1 MKPESIPMELLDQPM
16 TEDAGVEALLGVINP
31 KAGQIDNEA
40 ESLSVAEEEP
50 EVEAPDDDETTV
62 EAEAEA
68 DQGEAEESEPSDSD
82 TIELADEDY
91 DYLVSVRDHLA
102 DNGIES
108 IDQVKSGLLMQADY
122 TRKTQALSSERKEFE
137 GARDTQLQQT
147 AELLEIAQA
156 MVYGQQPKHSSQDL
170 QKLKESDPRAYEEA
184 LESRVIY
191 DQRKAEIDGIAKKVT
206 EQHQQAAQA
215 KQQEYVQEQA
225 QLLTQLIPEFA
236 DEAKATEKVNAMT
249 EYFESIGGSAE
260 QLSQVTDAIALKVL
274 HDATFGAKAT
284 SEAGKAKQS
293 QKKVSRRVIR
303 KGGAKSKADKQAA
316 KQQEKLAAA
325 RAPDGSLTR
334 DGAVELILESFN
346 QR

>member
-1 MKPESIPMELLDQPM
+1 MNIENNPAGLSFDKPMSEADAVNLLSGITDPSQ
-16 TEDAGVEALLGVINP
+16 
-31 KAGQIDNEA
+31 GQVDND
-40 ESLSVAEEEP
+40 SDAEEELTTESVEE
-50 EVEAPDDDETTV
+50 EVIDES
-62 EAEAEA
+62 E
-68 DQGEAEESEPSDSD
+68 EAEEEAQEDEGDSGEESE
-82 TIELADEDY
+82 IELDSSEY
-91 DYLVSVRDHLA
+91 DNLVNLRGFLTEHDMTV
-102 DNGIES
+102 
-108 IDQVKSGLLMQADY
+108 DQLKSGVLMQGDY
-122 TRKTQALSSERKEFE
+122 TRKTQALSKERKEFE

-156 MVYGQQPKHSSQDL
+156 MVYGQQPKYSSQDL
-170 QKLKESDPRAYEEA
+170 QKLKESDPRAYEDA

-191 DQRKAEIDGIAKKVT
+191 DQRKAEIDGIARKVT

-236 DEAKATEKVNAMT
+236 DEAKAAEKVSAMT

-293 QKKVSRRVIR
+293 QKKASRRVIR
-303 KGGAKSKADKQAA
+303 KGVSATAAQKRQAA
-316 KQQEKLAAA
+316 KAKRAKEYLSGDGTLSIASAAA
-325 RAPDGSLTR
+325 MLNDMK
-334 DGAVELILESFN
+334 
-346 QR
+346 